1 MFGIGSLN
9 VFLSVEQMQIDD
21 PFTAVALKGVME
33 ALMDFGTV
41 IVCTSNSAPWDLNRH
56 GVHEDLFN
64 QFSERLHKACNPV
77 ELSVQEDYRL
87 AFASEV
93 RPNCCALHAWGKL

>member
-1 MFGIGSLN
+1 MCFWL
-9 VFLSVEQMQIDD
+9 LQMQIDD

-33 ALMDFGTV
+33 ALMDHGTV

-56 GVHEDLFN
+56 GVHEDLFS
-64 QFSERLHKACNPV
+64 QFTERLLKACTPL
-77 ELSVQEDYRL
+77 ELSSKQDYRL

-93 RPNCCALHAWGKL
+93 CRTPYFILL